1 MKSKSCIIIGG
12 GGHAKVCADLLLRQ
26 EYKILGYVDVS
37 DKGLLLDTIP
47 YLGNDS
53 VVLSFNPSEVALVN
67 GVGKLGSSLVR
78 SELYLNFTSQNYV
91 FETIIHDSA
100 IVSSFVQIEPGAQ
113 IMAGAIVQAGS
124 YLGENA
130 IINTRGVLEHDCRV
144 GAHVHISPGA
154 ILCGNVSIGEHTH
167 IGAGATVIQ
176 GMSVGRHAIVGA
188 GALVR
193 KPVLNQTTVYG
204 VPAEEALR

>member
-1 MKSKSCIIIGG
+1 MRSKSFIIIGG
-12 GGHAKVCADLLLRQ
+12 SGHAKVCADLLLRQ
-26 EYKILGYVDVS
+26 ECKILGYVDVS
-37 DKGLLLDTIP
+37 DQGLLLGSIP
-47 YLGNDS
+47 YLGDDS
-53 VVLSFNPSEVALVN
+53 VVFSFDPSEVALVN
-67 GVGKLGSSLVR
+67 GVGKLGSSLKR
-78 SELYLNFTSQNYV
+78 SELYINFTSQNYI

-100 IVSSFVQIEPGAQ
+100 TVSSFVEIKPGAQ

-124 YLGENA
+124 YLGENV
-130 IINTRGVLEHDCRV
+130 IINTRVVIEHDCKV
-144 GAHVHISPGA
+144 GEHAHISPGA

-176 GMSVGRHAIVGA
+176 GMSVGRHALVGA

-193 KPVLNQTTVYG
+193 KPVLDQTTVYG